1 MKVIILQ
8 RAVYNKTAEIEI
20 SIPNNI
26 NKDDIQQYL
35 SNNEEL
41 WYGNLECK
49 TVDAELDNGLG
60 MYPNQNWK
68 DTSAEFEVRFEC
80 DELKIGGHL

>member
-20 SIPNNI
+20 SIPNDI

-41 WYGNLECK
+41 WYGSLECE
-49 TVDAELDNGLG
+49 TFDAELDNGLG
-60 MYPNQNWK
+60 MYPNQNWT